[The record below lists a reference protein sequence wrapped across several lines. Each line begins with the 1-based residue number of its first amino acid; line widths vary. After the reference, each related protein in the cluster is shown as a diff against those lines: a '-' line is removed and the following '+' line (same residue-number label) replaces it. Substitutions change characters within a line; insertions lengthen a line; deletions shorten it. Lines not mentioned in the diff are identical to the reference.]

1 MNTPTRRALLAGAM
15 TAAFAT
21 AAFSGAHAA
30 DTPGVTATEIR
41 IGATASL
48 SGPVSALGT
57 QTRTQEAFFRMINDR
72 GGIAGRKI
80 NFIFYDDGFS
90 PPRTVEQT
98 RRLLESDQVA
108 FLFSNIG
115 TAPNSAIVK
124 YVNARK
130 VPHLFIT
137 VNGDKWGDHKAH
149 PWTMGFPPSGRAEAR
164 IFTRDALKRHPDGK
178 IAVLYQNDDYGKDYL
193 AGVRDVLGDDFDK
206 KTVIAPYEVADATV
220 DSQIIN
226 LRQSGAASLISG
238 ATAKF
243 AAQAIRK
250 LHDINWKPTHYIS
263 NGSAS
268 IAGVLLPAGVEA
280 SKDVIATAYLK
291 DPTDP
296 EWADDAAVKDYLAF
310 MKQYY
315 PAANLQD
322 AFNTY
327 AYTVSQVLMKVL
339 AQCNGDF
346 SRENIMK
353 QATSLDGVAIPML
366 LPGITVRT
374 SPGDYHPIEQLQLQS
389 FDGKGWKRFGAIIDG
404 SEK

>member
-1 MNTPTRRALLAGAM
+1 MTFITRRALMAGAM
-15 TAAFAT
+15 TAALALASHGVS
-21 AAFSGAHAA
+21 AAE
-30 DTPGVTATEIR
+30 TPGVTDKEIR
-41 IGATASL
+41 IGSTSSL

-57 QTRTQEAFFRMINDR
+57 QTRVQEAYFKMINDR
-72 GGIAGRKI
+72 GGINGRQI
-80 NFIFYDDGFS
+80 NFIYYDDGFS

-124 YVNARK
+124 YVNSRK
-130 VPHLFIT
+130 VPHLFLT
-137 VNGDKWGDHKAH
+137 VNGDKWGDPEKY

-164 IFTRDALKRHPDGK
+164 IFTSDALKRHPDGK

-220 DSQIIN
+220 DSQILN
-226 LRQSGAASLISG
+226 LRQSGAESLISG

-243 AAQAIRK
+243 AAQAIKK
-250 LHDINWKPTHYIS
+250 LHDINWAPTHYIS

-268 IAGVLLPAGVEA
+268 IAGVLVPAGVEQ
-280 SKDVIATAYLK
+280 SKGVIATAYLK
-291 DPTDP
+291 DPVDP
-296 EWADDAAVKDYLAF
+296 EWAEDPAVKEYLAF

-315 PAANLQD
+315 PTGNIQD

-327 AYTVSQVLMKVL
+327 AYTVSQVLMQVL
-339 AQCNGDF
+339 EQANGDF

-353 QATSLDGVAIPML
+353 QAANLDGVAIPML

-374 SPGDYHPIEQLQLQS
+374 SPTDYHPIQQLQLQS
-389 FDGKGWKRFGAIIDG
+389 FDGKGWQRFGEIIDG